1 MVSVYNDELGEVAV
15 YEYSWQGEEHSF
27 EMKGFKIPVIVIV
40 FGIILYYSYKNKKQK
55 QKEGARS
62 NENGEEVG
70 EKEVMEKELE
80 GLEKLSPG

>member
-1 MVSVYNDELGEVAV
+1 MYNFELGEVAV

-27 EMKGFKIPVIVIV
+27 EMKGFKIPVMVSV

-55 QKEGARS
+55 QKEGGR
-62 NENGEEVG
+62 NKENGEEGG